1 MALFH
6 VQPNK
11 PSQDV
16 FITFQPFSLWTLGRV
31 FGLIFIFKIEILPA
45 VWEIVWKLKLDSGR
59 PLRRLWQL
67 AAWLIWYSFSDPS
80 QSFKFLIKDSDAG
93 AKGSWSLIY
102 LCWLWREAWFQRA
115 NLVINNNKKITYT
128 TINCCYRKD
137 VCLSLNLYIKI
148 MPVVG
153 WY

>member
-6 VQPNK
+6 VHPNK
-11 PSQDV
+11 PLQDV

-31 FGLIFIFKIEILPA
+31 FGLILIFKIEILPA

-59 PLRRLWQL
+59 PVRRLWLWATWQ
-67 AAWLIWYSFSDPS
+67 ICYSFSDPN

-102 LCWLWREAWFQRA
+102 LCWLWREAGFQWA
-115 NLVINNNKKITYT
+115 NLVINKKSLVLQLTVATEKMFVFPYIY
-128 TINCCYRKD
+128 ILKS
-137 VCLSLNLYIKI
+137 CL
-148 MPVVG
+148 
-153 WY
+153 